1 MAEIRRETQHPSGM
15 KLGDILF
22 ALFKRKR
29 TIIVCAVVGIIAA
42 AAVYFLF
49 PPSYESQAKLLV
61 RYVLER
67 SGVDP
72 AEAAGAA
79 AQSGNQAQADRVIG
93 AETEILTSWD
103 LAIQVAEALGPQRL
117 LPPPQD
123 LFSHVVQ
130 AVGLKRLLPSSGPSA
145 TVAEAAGSI
154 ASGLKVVSDKGSNI
168 ILISYKNRNPEIAP
182 LVLQELLSR
191 YFVKHLEVHR
201 SAGAFDFVAQ
211 QTDQV
216 RARLNQAEDALK
228 SLREKTGIASLKEGS
243 AAITTEAAKAQ
254 EQLNAAEADL
264 AEQQALVRQKT
275 DSGSKTWRKKPTD
288 EKANKAKVAGTQA
301 KIETLKARLSDI
313 QRRTKQLSELA
324 PQIEDLERK
333 KEMDEANYK
342 YFAASLEKARIDE
355 ALDPSKMP
363 NISAVQRPS
372 PPGLETKKRDK
383 LALALVG
390 GGVAFGIVLALLR
403 GLVLNQTVGRP
414 LQLETQLHI
423 PLMLSI
429 PYRNGHFAL
438 PRNGSPANPGALTTG
453 RRRAKLA
460 PWDADHFIRPYC
472 DAIRDRLGLYFELNH
487 LTHKPKLVGVTS
499 VSEEGGTSTLAAG
512 LAASLSET
520 NDGKVLLVDVNL
532 GPEEVHPFFKGKPA
546 YPLNKALKP
555 SDSIASAADNLYLA
569 TVGSPSTGGPAQLG
583 LKKFFD
589 MMPNMKASDFD
600 YIIFDMPPLD
610 QTSPTWGMAAFMDK
624 LLLVVEAE
632 KNNREGIKRSY
643 GKLIAERN
651 NVAVLVNKS
660 RSYVPKWLDSES

>member
-1 MAEIRRETQHPSGM
+1 MAEIRRELQQHSGV
-15 KLGDILF
+15 KLGDIFF

-29 TIIVCAVVGIIAA
+29 TIMVCAAVGIIAA
-42 AAVYFLF
+42 AAVYFLY

-72 AEAAGAA
+72 VERANPAGAA
-79 AQSGNQAQADRVIG
+79 NDTDKVIG
-93 AETEILTSWD
+93 AEVEILTSWD
-103 LAIQVAEALGPQRL
+103 LAVQVAQALGPQRL
-117 LPPPQD
+117 LPPAQD
-123 LFSHVVQ
+123 PFSRLVR
-130 AVGLKRLLPSSGPSA
+130 AIGLQRLLPPSGASA
-145 TVAEAAGSI
+145 TEGEAARSVTL
-154 ASGLKVVSDKGSNI
+154 GLKVIANKGSNI
-168 ILISYKNRNPEIAP
+168 IFISYENRNPEIAT

-201 SAGAFDFVAQ
+201 SVGAFDFVAQ

-216 RARLNQAEDALK
+216 RGRLNQSEDALK
-228 SLREKTGIASLKEGS
+228 SVREKTGIASLKEGS
-243 AAITTEAAKAQ
+243 VALTTEAAKVQ

-264 AEQQALVRQKT
+264 AEQQALVSQKA
-275 DSGSKTWRKKPTD
+275 DSGAKTWRKKKPGD
-288 EKANKAKVAGTQA
+288 EKTNKAKVAGTQA
-301 KIETLKARLSDI
+301 KIETLKTRLSDI

-355 ALDPSKMP
+355 ALDPSKIP

-372 PPGLETKKRDK
+372 PPSLETKKRNK
-383 LALALVG
+383 VLMGLVG
-390 GGVAFGIVLALLR
+390 GGLTLGIALALLR

-414 LQLETQLHI
+414 FQLETQLHI

-429 PYRNGHFAL
+429 PYANGRFAL
-438 PRNGSPANPGALTTG
+438 PSNGSPADPGALTTQ
-453 RRRAKLA
+453 RRHPKLA
-460 PWDADHFIRPYC
+460 PWEAGHFIRPYC

-487 LTHKPKLVGVTS
+487 LTHKPKLVGVTGM
-499 VSEEGGTSTLAAG
+499 SEEGGTSTLAAG

-532 GPEEVHPFFKGKPA
+532 GPQEVHPFFKGKPA

-555 SDSIASAADNLYLA
+555 SDSIASATENLYLA

-624 LLLVVEAE
+624 LLVVVEAE
-632 KNNREGIKRSY
+632 KNNREVIRRSY

-651 NVAVLVNKS
+651 NVAVVVNKT